1 MNVSAIFIRRTVMT
15 TLLMA
20 ALIIFG
26 GFGYFTL
33 PVSDLPNVD
42 FPTIVVSASLPGADP
57 ETMASAVATPLESE
71 LSTIA
76 GVDSMTS
83 QSAQGSTSIS
93 IQFKLDRNI
102 DAAAQD
108 VQSAISAA
116 SRKLPPGMPTP
127 PTLRKVNP
135 AESPIMYMAV
145 SSQTLPLSLLDQY
158 AETLLARQLSTLDGV
173 AQVDV
178 YGAQKYAVR
187 IQADPNAMAARGIG
201 IDQVAEAAK
210 AANTNAPTGELNG
223 PTQSALI
230 HASGQLTDAAQF
242 SKQIIAYRDG
252 APVRVEDV
260 ARVENSVE
268 DVRTASWFNGKRAI
282 VLAVDRQPGSNTIAV
297 VDEIQRVLPKFLEQV
312 PASVELNVIFD
323 RSQSIRASVSDVQL
337 TLLVAALL
345 VVLVIFLFLRT
356 ASATFIPSLALPIAV
371 IGTFA
376 GMSYFGFSLDNL
388 SLMALTLSVGFV
400 VDDAIVMLENIVRHI
415 EMGEEPY
422 EASLKGSRE
431 IAFTILSMTASLAA
445 VFIPIMF
452 MGGII
457 GRLLHEFAVT
467 IVLAIVFSGAVS
479 VTLTPMLCSR
489 LLRREQGT
497 RSGAVYRVSE
507 AAFNAMHEAYRRTL
521 MWSLRHGRSIFAV
534 FLASIAATVLMFRIM
549 PADFL
554 PSSDNSMLIAFT
566 EAQNGTSFEQMK
578 KYQLAVSRIIWRDP
592 NVRGAMSS
600 VGAGGPR
607 AGSNTGIIF
616 MHLKPLAERSLS
628 SDEIAYDL
636 NRKVSGIPGIS
647 VFIQNPPSLRIGG
660 HLTKAQYQYT
670 LQGLDL
676 AELQDLSNRFVTAL
690 GDDPGFQDV
699 TSDLELSTPTV
710 MVRIDRDRAATLGVT
725 PAQIQ
730 TALGAA
736 FGGQQISQIYA
747 STDEYQVILE
757 LLPKYQADASA
768 LERLYVTSASG
779 TPVPLTAV
787 TTISQ
792 GTMPLTINHL
802 GQLPAVTISFNLAPG
817 RALSYAVSQIEK
829 IGRETGIP
837 PTIQGSFQG
846 SAQAFQSSVGNSG
859 LLLVIALIVVYI
871 VLGILYESFIHPL
884 TILSGLPSAAVGA
897 LVTLWLFHTPLSL
910 YAFVGM
916 IMLIGIVKKN
926 AIMMIDFALTRQ
938 REEGV
943 PAKTAI
949 FEAALIRFRPIMMTT
964 MAALVGTL
972 PIAIGFG
979 EGADTRRPLGLAV
992 VGGLLLSQLL
1002 TLYIT
1007 PVIYVYLDGLGERV
1021 RNWRGRH
1028 AVTAGHPA
1036 E

>member
-1 MNVSAIFIRRTVMT
+1 MNISGVFIRRIVLT

-20 ALIIFG
+20 ALVIFG
-26 GFGYFTL
+26 GFGYLTL

-83 QSAQGSTSIS
+83 QSTQGRTSIS

-135 AESPIMYMAV
+135 AQSPIMYMAV
-145 SSQTLPLSLLDQY
+145 SSRTLPLYLVDQY

-173 AQVDV
+173 AQVNV

-187 IQADPNAMAARGIG
+187 IQADPDALAARGIG
-201 IDQVAEAAK
+201 IDQVAAAAQ
-210 AANTNAPTGELNG
+210 AANSNAPTGELNG

-230 HASGQLTDAAQF
+230 HAAGQLTDASQF
-242 SKQIIAYRDG
+242 SKQIIAYRNG
-252 APVRVEDV
+252 APVRVADV

-268 DVRTASWFNGKRAI
+268 NVRTASWYNGQRAI
-282 VLAVDRQPGSNTIAV
+282 VLAIDRQPGSNTIAV
-297 VDEIQRVLPKFLEQV
+297 VNEIKRVLPKFLQQV
-312 PASVELNVIFD
+312 PASVRLNVIFD
-323 RSQSIRASVSDVQL
+323 RSQTIRASVFDVQL
-337 TLLVAALL
+337 TLLVAAFL
-345 VVLVIFLFLRT
+345 VIFVIFLFLRKV
-356 ASATFIPSLALPIAV
+356 SATFIPSLALPIAV

-376 GMSYFGFSLDNL
+376 GMSYLGYSLDNL

-415 EMGEEPY
+415 ETGEEPY
-422 EASLKGSRE
+422 EASLRGSRE

-467 IVLAIVFSGAVS
+467 IVLAIVFSGLVS

-489 LLRREQGT
+489 LLRSEAGVHR
-497 RSGAVYRVSE
+497 GAVYRFSE
-507 AAFNAMHEAYRRTL
+507 NAFEAMLGVYRSTL
-521 MWSLRHGRSIFAV
+521 QWSLRHKPAIFGA
-534 FLASIAATVLMFRIM
+534 FLLSIAATVFMFSVM

-554 PSSDNSMLIAFT
+554 PSADNSMLVAFT
-566 EAQNGTSFEQMK
+566 EAQNGTSFDKMKAYQMK
-578 KYQLAVSRIIWRDP
+578 VAKIVWADP
-592 NVRGAMSS
+592 NVHGAMSA
-600 VGAGGPR
+600 VGAGGTR
-607 AGSNTGIIF
+607 AGTNTGIIF
-616 MHLKPLAERSLS
+616 IHLKPRAERSLS
-628 SDEIAYDL
+628 ADEVAREL
-636 NRKVSGIPGIS
+636 NAKVAGIPGINT
-647 VFIQNPPSLRIGG
+647 FIQNPPSLRIGG

-670 LQGLDL
+670 LQGLDMD
-676 AELQDLSNRFVTAL
+676 ELQDISNKFVSAL
-690 GDDPGFQDV
+690 QQDPGFAQV

-710 MVRIDRDRAATLGVT
+710 MVKINRDRAAALGVT

-736 FGGQQISQIYA
+736 FGGEQISQIYA

-757 LLPKYQADASA
+757 LLPKYQANASA
-768 LERLYVTSASG
+768 LQRLYVTAADG
-779 TPVPLTAV
+779 TLVPLNAV

-792 GTMPLTINHL
+792 GTMPLSINHL
-802 GQLPAVTISFNLAPG
+802 GQLPAVTVSFNLAPG
-817 RALSYAVSQIEK
+817 HALSYAVAQIDK
-829 IGRETGIP
+829 IGRKIGIP
-837 PTIQGSFQG
+837 PTVQGTFQG
-846 SAQAFQSSVGNSG
+846 TAQAFQSSIGNTG
-859 LLLVIALIVVYI
+859 LLLLIAIIVVYI

-897 LVTLWLFHTPLSL
+897 LIALWAFHTPLSL

-938 REEGV
+938 RGEGV
-943 PAKTAI
+943 PAATAI
-949 FEAALIRFRPIMMTT
+949 FEAAIIRFRPIMMTT
-964 MAALVGTL
+964 AAALMGTL
-972 PIAIGFG
+972 PIAVGFG
-979 EGADTRRPLGLAV
+979 EGADSRRPLGLAV
-992 VGGLLLSQLL
+992 VGGLLLSQML

-1007 PVIYVYLDGLGERV
+1007 PIIYVYLDGLGERV
-1021 RNWRGRH
+1021 RGWRGRGT
-1028 AVTAGHPA
+1028 VTAGHPA